1 MTHEVPSSLPP
12 ADAAAPRDGAPRS
25 TPAARPGPGGPPAT
39 AAASPASATGPATTS
54 IAASPAATGSAAAE
68 EADVIV
74 VGAGPAGS
82 ATASYL
88 ARAGVNVLVLEKASF
103 PREKVC
109 GDGLTPRAVKALVG
123 MGVPVGEQDGWVR
136 NKGLRIIGGG
146 VRLELP
152 WPELSSY
159 PGYGLVRSRLDF
171 DEILARTAQKAGAR
185 LLEGVTVTGPV
196 LDENGRIAGVRA
208 RPSAGEAGGP
218 GAVSREDGT
227 EGSTSGPA
235 GPERIYRARVVVAA
249 DGNSSRLSLAMGLN
263 KRDDRPL
270 GVAVRTYYTSP
281 RHDDDYLESWLDL
294 WDGQRLLP
302 GYGWIFGM
310 GDGTSNVG
318 LGMLNTSSSF
328 GNVDYRDLLRRWLA
342 GMPPE
347 WGYLE
352 ENRTQPVRG
361 AALPMGFNR
370 TPHYTRGLLLAGD
383 AGGMVNPF
391 NGEGIAYALE
401 SGELAAQVI
410 AQALARPDAAGA
422 ERVLMAYPQALKA
435 AYGGYYT
442 LGRRFVQAIGNPKVM
457 QFATRHGM
465 PRPALMRLTL
475 KLLANLTESQG
486 GDAADR
492 VIHALSKMTPAA

>member
-1 MTHEVPSSLPP
+1 VTHEIPE
-12 ADAAAPRDGAPRS
+12 
-25 TPAARPGPGGPPAT
+25 PAALGRAE
-39 AAASPASATGPATTS
+39 AV
-54 IAASPAATGSAAAE
+54 SPAAPAGSGD
-68 EADVIV
+68 ADVIV

-82 ATASYL
+82 STACYL
-88 ARAGVNVLVLEKASF
+88 ARAGLDVLLLEKATF

-171 DEILARTAQKAGAR
+171 DQTLARTAEKAGAR
-185 LLEGVTVTGPV
+185 LGEGMTVTGPV
-196 LDENGRIAGVRA
+196 LDAGGRMTGVRA
-208 RPSAGEAGGP
+208 RPTA
-218 GAVSREDGT
+218 
-227 EGSTSGPA
+227 PA
-235 GPERIYRARVVVAA
+235 GQDAGAERTYRARVIVAA
-249 DGNSSRLSLAMGLN
+249 DGNSSRLSLAMGLR

-294 WDGQRLLP
+294 WDGDRLLP

-318 LGMLNTSSSF
+318 LGLLNTSSAF
-328 GNVDYRDLLRRWLA
+328 GHVDYRDLLRRWLA

-347 WGYLE
+347 WGYTE
-352 ENRTQPVRG
+352 ENRTEPIRG

-391 NGEGIAYALE
+391 NGEGIAYAIE
-401 SGELAAQVI
+401 SGELAAAAI
-410 AQALARPDAAGA
+410 IQALARPDAAGA
-422 ERVLMAYPQALKA
+422 ERVLLSYPQALKD

-457 QFATRHGM
+457 QFATKHGM
-465 PRPALMRLTL
+465 PRPALMRFTL
-475 KLLANLTESQG
+475 KLLANLTETRG